1 MTNSL
6 SVYWRFWRQAASNSL
21 QETFVNRATNV
32 LFFLGKCVRL
42 LFSLLFIL
50 AIKQNLH
57 FFGAYTTNQLL
68 LFFLTYQI
76 ISVVTQAVFRG
87 VYSFAYS
94 IRRGEFDFTLLKP
107 INPLFQALMGSPD
120 ANDVIFL
127 LPLFGAMGF
136 LIHQSQ
142 LSFDLVNILFY
153 VLLLANGLLIATA
166 LHVAILAFG
175 ILTMDVDGLTWLY
188 RDFLTLGQL
197 PIDAYRQPIRALL
210 NFVVP
215 IGIMIT
221 VPTRMLLGLS
231 SPVVLVSATVVGT
244 TAFLISLKLWKIAL
258 KKYSSASS

>member
-1 MTNSL
+1 
-6 SVYWRFWRQAASNSL
+6 
-21 QETFVNRATNV
+21 
-32 LFFLGKCVRL
+32 
-42 LFSLLFIL
+42 
-50 AIKQNLH
+50 
-57 FFGAYTTNQLL
+57 
-68 LFFLTYQI
+68 
-76 ISVVTQAVFRG
+76 
-87 VYSFAYS
+87 
-94 IRRGEFDFTLLKP
+94 
-107 INPLFQALMGSPD
+107 MGSPD

-175 ILTMDVDGLTWLY
+175 ILTMEVDGLTWLY

-210 NFVVP
+210 NFVIP

-231 SPVVLVSATVVGT
+231 SPVVLITATVVGT
-244 TAFLISLKLWKIAL
+244 TTFLISLKLWKIAL